1 MSATDKGPGLLSQF
15 LENFAKPLSND
26 IMLGLPDSLFVGSA
40 FFSLFTQS
48 QAYGFLTL
56 AMVEFIAVYNIL
68 AKFSN
73 FVSTGASDPIKCL
86 PGYSSLFQL
95 SILSCFTK
103 QSSFPSGPVFFV
115 GAVYAYILASIISFS
130 DEYNYLGEKNA
141 DWKSRIPMSVIFGTI
156 FLFGFIAWRFMNSCD
171 NIVPMIGSLILGI
184 VIGTIVQRVH
194 YSGFGED
201 SVNFLGVPLLLDRAA
216 DGKPMYICSK

>member
-1 MSATDKGPGLLSQF
+1 MSATDRGPGLLSQF
-15 LENFAKPLSND
+15 LDNFAKPLSND

-56 AMVEFIAVYNIL
+56 AMVEFIAIYNLL

-73 FVSTGASDPIKCL
+73 FVSTGSEPTKCL

-95 SILSCFTK
+95 SVLSCFVK
-103 QSSFPSGPVFFV
+103 PSSFPSGPVFFV
-115 GAVYAYILASIISFS
+115 GAIYAYILASILSFS
-130 DEYNYLGEKNA
+130 DEYNYLGETNA
-141 DWKSRIPMSVIFGTI
+141 DWKSRIPMSAIFGTI

-171 NIVPMIGSLILGI
+171 TIVPMVGSLLIGL

>member
-1 MSATDKGPGLLSQF
+1 MSATDRGPGLWSQF

-73 FVSTGASDPIKCL
+73 FISTGSESTKCL

-95 SILSCFTK
+95 SILHCFTK
-103 QSSFPSGPVFFV
+103 QSSFPSGPIFFV
-115 GAVYAYILASIISFS
+115 SSVYAYILASILSFS

-141 DWKSRIPMSVIFGTI
+141 DWKSRIPMSAIFGTI

-171 NIVPMIGSLILGI
+171 SVIPMIGSMILGI
-184 VIGTIVQRVH
+184 AIGTIIQRAH
-194 YSGFGED
+194 YFGFGED